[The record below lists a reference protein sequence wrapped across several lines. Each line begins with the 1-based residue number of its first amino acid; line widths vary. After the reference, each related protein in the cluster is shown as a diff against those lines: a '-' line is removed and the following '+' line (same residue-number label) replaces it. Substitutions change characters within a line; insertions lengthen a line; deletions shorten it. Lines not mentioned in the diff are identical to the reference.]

1 MHSIG
6 KVTSVTFEKLIF
18 EVSDFEKLNYNLLG
32 QIYIAKGVIDY
43 VTIKNEYSEKFI
55 YQVVKVE
62 DKEIPLS

>member
-32 QIYIAKGVIDY
+32 QI
-43 VTIKNEYSEKFI
+43 
-55 YQVVKVE
+55 
-62 DKEIPLS
+62 